1 MSRRLL
7 VAALGITVM
16 TLAGCSASGTATRS
30 IGLPASNG
38 GPGPWE
44 VLSQVLPTMDVAPGS
59 RIVLDVSTGHVLT
72 VIAPDDKGPIIIL
85 DPATGRVLNSF
96 GPTPAG

>member
-1 MSRRLL
+1 
-7 VAALGITVM
+7 
-16 TLAGCSASGTATRS
+16 
-30 IGLPASNG
+30 
-38 GPGPWE
+38 
-44 VLSQVLPTMDVAPGS
+44 VLPTMDVAPGS